1 MDFMHQDANTVLL
14 TVSINLTCSWAD
26 DQMVKALLEG
36 IVKLPNIKSV
46 AISVRSKNS
55 KTQEMLTAFE
65 KAQIFSDFKYQYLP
79 YEEKW
84 FEKRI
89 SQNRNIHI
97 SKKTAQFK
105 K

>member
-1 MDFMHQDANTVLL
+1 MQQLVNWNTEWSNLFKACYTIQVI
-14 TVSINLTCSWAD
+14 SINLTCSWAD

-89 SQNRNIHI
+89 NQNRKYI
-97 SKKTAQFK
+97 
-105 K
+105 